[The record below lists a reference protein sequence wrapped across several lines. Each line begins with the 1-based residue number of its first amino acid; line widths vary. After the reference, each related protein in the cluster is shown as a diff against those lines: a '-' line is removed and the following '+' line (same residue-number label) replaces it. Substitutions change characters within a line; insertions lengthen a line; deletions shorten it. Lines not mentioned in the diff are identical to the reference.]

1 MPVCNTIEK
10 KEAVIDKIKSGQRI
24 YEKEA
29 LILLEDADLLTLGEL
44 ADNIRKRLHPENIV
58 TFVVDRNINYTN
70 ICLNQC
76 SFCAFYRNRDAQDA
90 YVLSEED
97 IHKKIREAI
106 DLGATQ
112 ILLQGGLH
120 FEFDITYFEG
130 LLKNI
135 KDRFNI
141 QLHALSPPEV
151 YHIARQSGLSIK
163 ETISRLKTAGLDS
176 IPGGGA
182 EILVDRVRKQVSPK
196 KINSNEWAEVMIEAH
211 KLGLPTTATM
221 MFGSIETH
229 EEIIEHLTLIRD
241 IQDKTKGFTAFI
253 PWSFQP
259 GNTKLG
265 SKGQVG
271 AGLKPAPTATGVE
284 YLKILALSRI
294 FLDNFKNIQA
304 SWVTQG
310 AKLAQVA
317 LRFGANDMG
326 STMIEENVVAAAGVL
341 YRISKEEIIGIIKDA
356 GFTPCQRDNRYN
368 ILKIFDYL

>member
-10 KEAVIDKIKSGQRI
+10 LEAVIDKIKSGQRI
-24 YEKEA
+24 SEKDA
-29 LILLEDADLLTLGEL
+29 IILFEEADLLALGEL
-44 ADNIRKRLHPENIV
+44 ADNIRKRLHPDNIV

-70 ICLNQC
+70 ICINKC
-76 SFCAFYRNRDAQDA
+76 SFCAFYRNQPDKDA
-90 YVLSEED
+90 YILNGKE
-97 IHKKIREAI
+97 IYKKINEAI
-106 DLGATQ
+106 ALGATQ

-120 FEFDITYFEG
+120 PEFDIAFYENLF
-130 LLKNI
+130 KKI
-135 KDRFNI
+135 KEKFRI

-151 YHIARQSGLSIK
+151 YHIARQSGLSVK

-196 KINSNEWAEVMIEAH
+196 KINSKEWAEVMIEAH
-211 KLGLPTTATM
+211 GLGLPTTATM
-221 MFGSIETH
+221 MFGAIETT
-229 EEIIEHLTLIRD
+229 EEIIQHLSLIRN

-259 GNTKLG
+259 GNTELG
-265 SKGQVG
+265 SKGQWSR
-271 AGLKPAPTATGVE
+271 TSYATGVD
-284 YLKILALSRI
+284 YLKVLSISRI

-310 AKLAQVA
+310 AKIAQVA

-326 STMIEENVVAAAGVL
+326 STMIEENVVAAAGVS

-356 GFTPCQRDNRYN
+356 GFIPAQRNTTYQ
-368 ILKIFDYL
+368 ILKTFN

>member
-1 MPVCNTIEK
+1 MNTLLHEITENTIEK
-10 KEAVIDKIKSGQRI
+10 IRNNQRI
-24 YEKEA
+24 TNDEA
-29 LILLEDADLLTLGEL
+29 LRLVKTTDLLALGAL
-44 ADNIRKRLHPENIV
+44 ADEIRARLHPKNIV
-58 TFVVDRNINYTN
+58 TFVIDRNINYTN
-70 ICLNQC
+70 ICINRC
-76 SFCAFYRNRDAQDA
+76 SFCAFYRDKNDIDS
-90 YVLSEED
+90 YILSEDEMY
-97 IHKKIREAI
+97 KKIQEAI

-120 FEFDITYFEG
+120 PEFDITYFEG
-130 LLKNI
+130 LFKKI

-151 YHIARQSGLSIK
+151 YHIARQSGLSVK
-163 ETISRLKTAGLDS
+163 ETISRLKSVGLDS

-182 EILVDRVRKQVSPK
+182 EILVDSVRKQVSPK
-196 KINSNEWAEVMIEAH
+196 KINSKEWAEVMIEAH
-211 KLGLPTTATM
+211 GLGLPTTATM
-221 MFGSIETH
+221 MFGAIETT
-229 EEIIEHLTLIRD
+229 EEIIQHFSLIRD

-259 GNTKLG
+259 GNTRLG
-265 SKGQVG
+265 SKGQGSRVY
-271 AGLKPAPTATGVE
+271 ASTGVE

-310 AKLAQVA
+310 AKIAQVA

-326 STMIEENVVAAAGVL
+326 STMIEENVVAAAGVS

-356 GFTPCQRDNRYN
+356 KFTPCQRDNRYN
-368 ILKIFDYL
+368 LLKVFN